1 MKKIRMM
8 LIGLLCAVMLAAA
21 AGCAQQQ
28 VTQATIPTAPAVSI
42 PEDKAVLDGSVLW
55 CRGSKTYDDTIG
67 YGGEWSL
74 RVEDQ
79 AQWDELTSE
88 YGLKLEGDA
97 KPDFSKYV
105 ILVLFYADYQ
115 GSEYELTELALKD
128 GMATIGIHE
137 KTQGKTEKQE
147 LVGCLVQLDE
157 EPLEINSY
165 RDEEAVG

>member
-1 MKKIRMM
+1 M
-8 LIGLLCAVMLAAA
+8 
-21 AGCAQQQ
+21 
-28 VTQATIPTAPAVSI
+28 
-42 PEDKAVLDGSVLW
+42 
-55 CRGSKTYDDTIG
+55 
-67 YGGEWSL
+67 
-74 RVEDQ
+74 
-79 AQWDELTSE
+79 
-88 YGLKLEGDA
+88 
-97 KPDFSKYV
+97 

-137 KTQGKTEKQE
+137 KTQGQTQAQE

>member
-1 MKKIRMM
+1 MKKIRNM
-8 LIGLLCAVMLAAA
+8 LMLLLCAAMLATA
-21 AGCAQQQ
+21 AGCAQQPA
-28 VTQATIPTAPAVSI
+28 TQATIPTAPAVSI
-42 PEDKAVLDGSVLW
+42 PEDKAELDGSVIW
-55 CRGSKTYDDTIG
+55 CRGSKDYDDAIG

-74 RVEDQ
+74 RVEDE
-79 AQWDELTSE
+79 AQWNDLAGE
-88 YGLKLEGDA
+88 YGLKLEGEA
-97 KPDFSKYV
+97 QPDFSKYV

-137 KTQGKTEKQE
+137 KTQGPTQVQE